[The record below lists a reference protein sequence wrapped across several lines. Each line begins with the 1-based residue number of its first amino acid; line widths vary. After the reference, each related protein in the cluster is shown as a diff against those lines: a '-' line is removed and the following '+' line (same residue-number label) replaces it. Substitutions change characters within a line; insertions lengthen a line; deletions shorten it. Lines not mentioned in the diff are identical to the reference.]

1 MCQRLFVNANGDI
14 CSTICWLIIS
24 SWGWNKPSCQR
35 ICSVMVYKL
44 YLSMKYWQFL
54 NNVILIKQTYI
65 SDIGH
70 FSWCWQ
76 LCWGVLG
83 FILLTTFELF
93 GFSILCLMKVIQKLI
108 VRTKLHIYVFCEPR
122 IISARFESRCLTL
135 HTSKALLFLR
145 AVIVVLVLSWLF
157 FRFVCWLGKFVYVT
171 PQQ

>member
-1 MCQRLFVNANGDI
+1 MCQRLLVNANGDI

-65 SDIGH
+65 SDLGH

-108 VRTKLHIYVFCEPR
+108 VRTKLHIYVFCEPVWVPLFDTAYQQSFV
-122 IISARFESRCLTL
+122 IFACCYCCACIVLT
-135 HTSKALLFLR
+135 FL
-145 AVIVVLVLSWLF
+145 
-157 FRFVCWLGKFVYVT
+157 
-171 PQQ
+171 